1 MSHKIF
7 EILQTL
13 DAARIDYRLSRHRND
28 TVLITVTKIG
38 ERLEIDVFA
47 DGHVEFC
54 RFQGTEQVS
63 SDEAELARLLKQ
75 GSD

>member
-1 MSHKIF
+1 VSHKIF

-13 DAARIDYRLSRHRND
+13 DAARLDYRLSRHHND

-54 RFQGTEQVS
+54 RFQGTEQV
-63 SDEAELARLLKQ
+63 
-75 GSD
+75 

>member
-1 MSHKIF
+1 VSHKIF

-13 DAARIDYRLSRHRND
+13 DAARLDYRLSRHRDD
-28 TVLITVTKIG
+28 TVLVTVTTVG

-54 RFQGTEQVS
+54 RFQGAEQVS
-63 SDEAELARLLKQ
+63 SDEVELARWLEQ
-75 GSD
+75 QSN